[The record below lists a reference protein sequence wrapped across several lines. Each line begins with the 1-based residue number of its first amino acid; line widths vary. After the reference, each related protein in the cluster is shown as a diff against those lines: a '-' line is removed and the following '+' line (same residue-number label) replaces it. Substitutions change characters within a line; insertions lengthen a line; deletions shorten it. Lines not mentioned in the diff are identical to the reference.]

1 MFDPVGSV
9 CVTLGSVVMDR
20 PDRTGRYIA
29 KDLSGGWAYIVADV
43 DGDNRFRGQGV
54 CSGGLDVA
62 LRCAFLAAAE
72 CVAECRDLRVLVE
85 TRQAHRA
92 MVRLALEDARI
103 VALIAGRPI
112 AVMTRPQERSL
123 FQVRSAAE
131 RAALGALQDRERAE
145 WQEAK
150 AAAKAGTRAVLGLPA
165 AHGAPGAG
173 ELDASQAAFQDAPQ
187 GWRARRAGWVGPSPI
202 AGDAPRAQPASPAL
216 PTPLVAPRDRALA
229 TWLKDRNSRVADVR
243 TDLHGVGA

>member
-9 CVTLGSVVMDR
+9 CLSLGSVVMDR
-20 PDRTGRYIA
+20 PDRTGLYIA
-29 KDLSGGWAYIVADV
+29 KDIIGGWAYLVADV

-54 CSGGLDVA
+54 CAGGLDMA

-72 CVAECRDLRVLVE
+72 CVAECRDLRILVE

-92 MVRLALEDARI
+92 MVRLALADARV

-131 RAALGALQDRERAE
+131 RAALSALQDRERAE
-145 WQEAK
+145 WREARAFAK
-150 AAAKAGTRAVLGLPA
+150 AEAVTALGASPSEDTSV
-165 AHGAPGAG
+165 AG
-173 ELDASQAAFQDAPQ
+173 ELAASQSTPQ
-187 GWRARRAGWVGPSPI
+187 GWRTRRDAWVASRLA
-202 AGDAPRAQPASPAL
+202 AGDALPAPAA
-216 PTPLVAPRDRALA
+216 PAPSLVVPRDRALA
-229 TWLKDRNSRVADVR
+229 AWLKDLNSRVADVR